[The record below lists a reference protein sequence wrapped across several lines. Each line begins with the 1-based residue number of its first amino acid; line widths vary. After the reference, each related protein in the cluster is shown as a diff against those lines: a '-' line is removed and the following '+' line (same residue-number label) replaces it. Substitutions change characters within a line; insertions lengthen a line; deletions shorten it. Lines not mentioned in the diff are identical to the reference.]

1 MRQIVVAA
9 LLTILAAPTLACA
22 TSDTPGSAKAAADDS
37 AKNVRDRDGETVTP
51 VDQTK
56 GSDADVEMTRQ
67 IRKAI
72 VTHESLSLG
81 ARNVKIITL
90 DGTVTLRGPVK
101 SQTEKTTIAQIAAD
115 QAGGVAKVDD
125 QLEVAR

>member
-1 MRQIVVAA
+1 MSRILVASLVA
-9 LLTILAAPTLACA
+9 ILALPTLARA
-22 TSDTPGSAKAAADDS
+22 TGDTPVSANVAADDS
-37 AKNVRDRDGETVTP
+37 GKNVRDRDGATLTSG
-51 VDQTK
+51 DQAQ
-56 GSDADVEMTRQ
+56 GSDADVEITRQ

-72 VTHESLSLG
+72 VTHDSLSLG

-115 QAGGVAKVDD
+115 QAGGVSKVND